1 MTCVVSEGD
10 SPLRIVW
17 LKDGDPLNKGEVDT
31 HQSGE
36 FDLALKI
43 HSASPAHNGN
53 YTCVASNDAANT
65 SRTERLQ
72 VHGTNVGVLLLP
84 PNNFHLDIISPIQ
97 KSLIN
102 YHSDKKT
109 LSGLNFTPN
118 FPTFIVPNKISS
130 RFEKSLLK
138 YFILLKIS
146 QLSQIYCV
154 GIIEFIICK
163 KIVFYFTFFI
173 KVKPV

>member
-1 MTCVVSEGD
+1 MHVTCVVSEGD

-17 LKDGDPLNKGEVDT
+17 LKDGGSLNPREVDT

-72 VHGTNVGVLLLP
+72 VHGTNVGALLLQL
-84 PNNFHLDIISPIQ
+84 NNFLLHILLFRHFKGLSSVI
-97 KSLIN
+97 SLIRK
-102 YHSDKKT
+102 D
-109 LSGLNFTPN
+109 
-118 FPTFIVPNKISS
+118 
-130 RFEKSLLK
+130 
-138 YFILLKIS
+138 
-146 QLSQIYCV
+146 
-154 GIIEFIICK
+154 
-163 KIVFYFTFFI
+163 
-173 KVKPV
+173 